1 MQSYGGAPASAA
13 PQQLPYKEQQPQR
26 NLYDATLRNSSEGQ
40 QHAGGVI
47 RGSSNSSGEN
57 SRCESDD
64 EYNRNQPRSA
74 ATAPLTA
81 ATAGGAVG
89 IEAANKG
96 PNVFAPHRAHNTGG
110 VEASELPSSS
120 NNMEG
125 SSPMASYNEERMRRK
140 LQFFFMNPIEKW
152 QARRKFPY
160 KFVVQVVKIILVTVQ
175 LCLFAHSR
183 YNHINYTWD
192 NRIAFSHLFLRGWDS
207 SREVESYPPSVGPFA
222 LYEKS
227 DFYNTIDYAVRGYA
241 NMSRSIGPYDY
252 PTDNNEM
259 APLHLCL
266 YNYREGTIFGFNESY
281 IFNPDITE
289 FCLYLPP
296 NVTKMG
302 VQAYLKQSGVELSFS
317 SLVKATLVFAIKTV
331 NFKAYGGPLSA
342 PDCFK
347 FDVSIIF
354 DNRDHDGQM
363 LLSLDADAQRLRCK
377 GDVEFFSNAEF
388 DAALRSM
395 LNILVL
401 MVCLLS
407 FALCSRAL
415 YRAYLLRCQ
424 TVNFFRM
431 HFNKELSFDGHME
444 FVNFWYV
451 MIIINDLLLIIGSSL
466 KEQIERKFLVVDQW
480 DTCSLFLGI
489 GNLLV
494 WFGVLR
500 YLGFFKTYN
509 VVILTLKKAAPK
521 ILRFLLAALLIYAGF
536 TFCGWLILGP
546 YHMKFRS
553 LATTSECLFALIN
566 GDDMFAT
573 FATLSSK
580 ADWLWWFCQIYLYS
594 FISLY
599 IYVVLSLFIS
609 VIMDA
614 YDTIKCYYRDGFPI
628 SDLKAFVGTRN
639 EEDLTSGVFMNNMDD
654 FDGNGL
660 LDVLRQVCCC
670 GRCRGDSGGTSGS
683 NGPSGYTSLTS
694 IIK

>member
-1 MQSYGGAPASAA
+1 MQSYGGATASAA
-13 PQQLPYKEQQPQR
+13 PQQLPVQEQPQT
-26 NLYDATLRNSSEGQ
+26 NLYDATLRNSNVDQ
-40 QHAGGVI
+40 QVNHGTGTACGVN
-47 RGSSNSSGEN
+47 RGESSRHESSGEN

-64 EYNRNQPRSA
+64 EYHRNQPRSS
-74 ATAPLTA
+74 ATV
-81 ATAGGAVG
+81 GGSIN
-89 IEAANKG
+89 IENER
-96 PNVFAPHRAHNTGG
+96 PNVFAPTATQYGAEQSGN
-110 VEASELPSSS
+110 EQPSGST
-120 NNMEG
+120 NMEG
-125 SSPMASYNEERMRRK
+125 ASPMSSYNEERMRRK

-152 QARRKFPY
+152 HARRKFPY
-160 KFVVQVVKIILVTVQ
+160 KFVVQVVKIILVTMQ

-227 DFYNTIDYAVRGYA
+227 DFYDTIDYAVRGYA
-241 NMSRSIGPYDY
+241 NVSRSIGPYDY
-252 PTDNNEM
+252 PTENNEM

-296 NVTKMG
+296 NVTTLG
-302 VQAYLKQSGVELSFS
+302 VQAYLKQNGVEVSFS
-317 SLVKATLVFAIKTV
+317 SLVKATLIFAIKTV
-331 NFKAYGGPLSA
+331 NFKSYGGPLSA
-342 PDCFK
+342 PDCYK
-347 FDVSIIF
+347 FDVTIFF

-363 LLSLDADAQRLRCK
+363 LLSLDADAQRLRCR
-377 GDVEFFSNAEF
+377 GDIEFISNAEF
-388 DAALRSM
+388 DEALRSM

-401 MVCLLS
+401 LVCLLS

-431 HFNKELSFDGHME
+431 QFHKELSFEGRME

-480 DTCSLFLGI
+480 DTCSLFLGV

-509 VVILTLKKAAPK
+509 VVILTLKRAAPK

-553 LATTSECLFALIN
+553 LATTSECLFSLIN

-628 SDLKAFVGTRN
+628 SDLKAFVGTRTD
-639 EEDLTSGVFMNNMDD
+639 EDLTSGVFMNNMDD
-654 FDGNGL
+654 FDGNGV

-670 GRCRGDSGGTSGS
+670 GRCRVGSGSAGGS
-683 NGPSGYTSLTS
+683 NGASGYTSLTS